1 MIASVSGLVA
11 AIGPDSA
18 VVEVGGVG
26 LQVSCAPGTLA
37 SLRQGERVTLAT
49 SLVVRED
56 SLTLYGFADDDERQ
70 VFELVQT
77 VTGIGPRLAQAML
90 AVHSPDALRRA
101 VMTEDLVALTKV
113 PGVGRKGA
121 QRIVLELK
129 DRIGPP
135 RGGTGTGSAAVH
147 TRAPAASDWQGQVHA
162 ALLGL
167 GWTARDADEAVSV
180 VATQIMDGQVVDGQV
195 VDGQTSDGQTS
206 DAQTIDITDVPDISV
221 LLRAALRSLS
231 RA

>member
-1 MIASVSGLVA
+1 MIASVTGRVA
-11 AIGPDSA
+11 AAGPDSA

-26 LQVSCAPGTLA
+26 LLVICTPATLA
-37 SLRQGERVTLAT
+37 SLRVGEQATLAT

-56 SLTLYGFADDDERQ
+56 SLTLYGFADEDERG

-77 VTGIGPRLAQAML
+77 VTGIGPRLAQSML
-90 AVHSPDALRRA
+90 AVHAPDQLRRA
-101 VMTEDLVALTKV
+101 VMTEDLLALMKV

-129 DRIGPP
+129 DRLGPP
-135 RGGTGTGSAAVH
+135 RGGPASP
-147 TRAPAASDWQGQVHA
+147 APARAGLHTVGGDWQSQVHS

-167 GWTARDADEAVSV
+167 GWTVRDADEAVSV
-180 VATQIMDGQVVDGQV
+180 VA
-195 VDGQTSDGQTS
+195 
-206 DAQTIDITDVPDISV
+206 AQLPEADPERPPDVGA
-221 LLRAALRSLS
+221 LLKAALRSLS

>member
-1 MIASVSGLVA
+1 MIASVSGRVVST
-11 AIGPDSA
+11 GPDT
-18 VVEVGGVG
+18 VVIEVGGVG
-26 LQVSCAPGTLA
+26 LLVSCAPATVAGLRLGERA
-37 SLRQGERVTLAT
+37 SLST

-56 SLTLYGFADDDERQ
+56 SLTLYGFADEDERQ

-90 AVHSPDALRRA
+90 AVHHPDQLRRA

-129 DRIGPP
+129 DRLGAP
-135 RGGTGTGSAAVH
+135 RGTTVEGRSG
-147 TRAPAASDWQGQVHA
+147 PAGASPRTSPGSDWQSQVHS

-167 GWTARDADEAVSV
+167 GWTVRDADEAVSV
-180 VATQIMDGQVVDGQV
+180 VAGQVATDGAGDSAA
-195 VDGQTSDGQTS
+195 DGAP
-206 DAQTIDITDVPDISV
+206 DAAPDVAA
-221 LLRAALRSLS
+221 LLKSALRSLS

>member
-1 MIASVSGLVA
+1 VIASVTGRVAGL
-11 AIGPDSA
+11 GPDSA

-26 LQVSCAPGTLA
+26 LMVSCAPNTLA
-37 SLRQGERVTLAT
+37 GLRLGEQATLST

-56 SLTLYGFADDDERQ
+56 SLTLYGFADVDERQ

-77 VTGIGPRLAQAML
+77 VTGIGPRLAQSML
-90 AVHSPDALRRA
+90 AVHSPDQLRRA

-129 DRIGPP
+129 DRLGPP
-135 RGGTGTGSAAVH
+135 RGSVTGGSAP
-147 TRAPAASDWQGQVHA
+147 RAASSQPGSDWQGQVHS

-167 GWTARDADEAVSV
+167 GWSVRDADEAVSA
-180 VATQIMDGQVVDGQV
+180 VALDLAENDAENPGPDGDS
-195 VDGQTSDGQTS
+195 TEPE
-206 DAQTIDITDVPDISV
+206 VPDV
-221 LLRAALRSLS
+221 AALLKTALRSLS

>member
-1 MIASVSGLVA
+1 MIASVSGRVA
-11 AIGPDSA
+11 ATGPDST
-18 VVEVGGVG
+18 VIEVGGVG
-26 LQVSCAPGTLA
+26 LLVSCTPATLA
-37 SLRQGERVTLAT
+37 SLRLGERATLAT

-77 VTGIGPRLAQAML
+77 VTGIGPRLAQSML
-90 AVHSPDALRRA
+90 AVHHPDQLRRA

-129 DRIGPP
+129 DRLGPP
-135 RGGTGTGSAAVH
+135 RGTS
-147 TRAPAASDWQGQVHA
+147 APAAPGRPGPSAAGGHWQGQVHA

-167 GWTARDADEAVSV
+167 GWNVRDADEAVSV
-180 VATQIMDGQVVDGQV
+180 VAAQVAESAAD
-195 VDGQTSDGQTS
+195 DPP
-206 DAQTIDITDVPDISV
+206 DVAA
-221 LLRAALRSLS
+221 LLKSALRSLS

>member
-1 MIASVSGLVA
+1 MIASVSGRVA
-11 AIGPDSA
+11 SVGPDSA

-26 LQVSCAPGTLA
+26 LSVSCAPGTLA
-37 SLRQGERVTLAT
+37 TLRPGDHATLAT

-77 VTGIGPRLAQAML
+77 VSGIGPRLAQSML

-101 VMTEDLVALTKV
+101 VLAEDLVALMKV
-113 PGVGRKGA
+113 SGVGRKGA

-129 DRIGPP
+129 DRLGPP
-135 RGGTGTGSAAVH
+135 RGGPSGTGTTAAPGSVVGA
-147 TRAPAASDWQGQVHA
+147 DWQAQVHS
-162 ALLGL
+162 ALIGL
-167 GWTARDADEAVSV
+167 GWTVRDADEAVSA
-180 VATQIMDGQVVDGQV
+180 VAPEAAAAASADG
-195 VDGQTSDGQTS
+195 SDGT
-206 DAQTIDITDVPDISV
+206 ADVGG
-221 LLRAALRSLS
+221 LLKSALRSLS

>member
-1 MIASVSGLVA
+1 MIASVSGRVA
-11 AIGPDSA
+11 ALSPDGA

-26 LQVSCAPGTLA
+26 LLVSCAPGTLA
-37 SLRQGERVTLAT
+37 ALRLGEHTTLAT

-56 SLTLYGFADDDERQ
+56 SLTLYGFADADERG

-90 AVHSPDALRRA
+90 AVHSPDQLRRA

-129 DRIGPP
+129 DRLGPP
-135 RGGTGTGSAAVH
+135 RGTTSSQA
-147 TRAPAASDWQGQVHA
+147 TRAAAATSGADWQGQVHA

-167 GWTARDADEAVSV
+167 GWNVRDADEAISV
-180 VATQIMDGQVVDGQV
+180 VAGELAD
-195 VDGQTSDGQTS
+195 QTADQAA
-206 DAQTIDITDVPDISV
+206 DPAEPPDVGA
-221 LLRAALRSLS
+221 LLKSALRSLS

>member
-1 MIASVSGLVA
+1 VIASVSGRVA

-37 SLRQGERVTLAT
+37 SLRPGELVTLAT

-56 SLTLYGFADDDERQ
+56 SLTLYGFVDDDERQ

-135 RGGTGTGSAAVH
+135 RGGTGTGSPGVR
-147 TRAPAASDWQGQVHA
+147 TRVPEASDWQSQVHA
-162 ALLGL
+162 ALIGL
-167 GWTARDADEAVSV
+167 GWTGRDADEAVSV
-180 VATQIMDGQVVDGQV
+180 VATQILDGQIV
-195 VDGQTSDGQTS
+195 

-221 LLRAALRSLS
+221 LLKAALRSLS

>member
-1 MIASVSGLVA
+1 MIASVSGRVVA
-11 AIGPDSA
+11 TGPDSA
-18 VVEVGGVG
+18 VIEVGGVG
-26 LQVSCAPGTLA
+26 LMVSCAPPTLA
-37 SLRQGERVTLAT
+37 SLRVGERATLAT

-56 SLTLYGFADDDERQ
+56 SLTLYGFVDEDERQ

-90 AVHSPDALRRA
+90 AVHQPDQLRRA
-101 VMTEDLVALTKV
+101 VMTEDLLALTKV

-135 RGGTGTGSAAVH
+135 RGPAGAGSARRSELTAVGGVG
-147 TRAPAASDWQGQVHA
+147 SDWQSQVHA
-162 ALLGL
+162 ALIGL
-167 GWTARDADEAVSV
+167 GWTVRDADEAISV
-180 VATQIMDGQVVDGQV
+180 VAEQAAGGVGDETP
-195 VDGQTSDGQTS
+195 
-206 DAQTIDITDVPDISV
+206 DVAV
-221 LLRAALRSLS
+221 LLKSALRSLS

>member
-1 MIASVSGLVA
+1 
-11 AIGPDSA
+11 
-18 VVEVGGVG
+18 
-26 LQVSCAPGTLA
+26 
-37 SLRQGERVTLAT
+37 
-49 SLVVRED
+49 
-56 SLTLYGFADDDERQ
+56 LYGFADDDERQ

-101 VMTEDLVALTKV
+101 VMTDDLVALTKV

-135 RGGTGTGSAAVH
+135 RGGAAATGGPQAGATSAWSAG
-147 TRAPAASDWQGQVHA
+147 DWQGQVHT
-162 ALLGL
+162 ALIGL

-180 VATQIMDGQVVDGQV
+180 VAAEI
-195 VDGQTSDGQTS
+195 
-206 DAQTIDITDVPDISV
+206 IDITDVPDIAV
-221 LLRAALRSLS
+221 LLKAALRSLS

>member
-1 MIASVSGLVA
+1 MIASVAGVVA
-11 AIGPDSA
+11 ATGPDSA
-18 VVEVGGVG
+18 VIEVGGVG
-26 LQVSCAPGTLA
+26 LLVSCTAGTL
-37 SLRQGERVTLAT
+37 SGLRLGEHARLAT

-56 SLTLYGFADDDERQ
+56 SLTLYGFTDEDERG

-90 AVHSPDALRRA
+90 AVHAPDALRRA
-101 VMTEDLVALTKV
+101 VMTDDLVALTKV

-129 DRIGPP
+129 DRLGPP
-135 RGGTGTGSAAVH
+135 RGTPAQPLAGTSTGLSGGAE
-147 TRAPAASDWQGQVHA
+147 WQIQVHA

-167 GWTARDADEAVSV
+167 GWSQRDADEAVSAV
-180 VATQIMDGQVVDGQV
+180 GAQVAAAGPQDTHDTQ
-195 VDGQTSDGQTS
+195 
-206 DAQTIDITDVPDISV
+206 DVGA
-221 LLRAALRSLS
+221 LLKAALRSLS

>member
-1 MIASVSGLVA
+1 VIASVTGRVAGL
-11 AIGPDSA
+11 GPDTA

-26 LQVSCAPGTLA
+26 LMVSCAPNTLA
-37 SLRQGERVTLAT
+37 ALRVGELTTLST

-77 VTGIGPRLAQAML
+77 VTGIGPRLAQSML
-90 AVHSPDALRRA
+90 AVHSPDQLRRA

-129 DRIGPP
+129 DRLGPP
-135 RGGTGTGSAAVH
+135 RGSASGGGSP
-147 TRAPAASDWQGQVHA
+147 RPAASLAGADWQGQVHA
-162 ALLGL
+162 ALIGL
-167 GWTARDADEAVSV
+167 GWSVRDADEAVSA
-180 VATQIMDGQVVDGQV
+180 VAVDLA
-195 VDGQTSDGQTS
+195 SEAS
-206 DAQTIDITDVPDISV
+206 EASEDAAAPVPDVGV
-221 LLRAALRSLS
+221 LLKSALRSLS

>member
-1 MIASVSGLVA
+1 MIASVSGRVTQT
-11 AIGPDSA
+11 GPDSA

-26 LQVSCAPGTLA
+26 LLVSCTPATLA
-37 SLRQGERVTLAT
+37 SLRPGEHATLAT

-56 SLTLYGFADDDERQ
+56 SLTLYGFADEDERG

-77 VTGIGPRLAQAML
+77 VTGIGPRLAQSML
-90 AVHSPDALRRA
+90 AVHAPDQLRRA
-101 VMTEDLVALTKV
+101 VMTDDLVALTKV

-129 DRIGPP
+129 DRLGPP
-135 RGGTGTGSAAVH
+135 RGSSAPVPLGRVATDSVGQH
-147 TRAPAASDWQGQVHA
+147 WQGQVHA

-167 GWTARDADEAVSV
+167 GWTVRDADEAISV
-180 VATQIMDGQVVDGQV
+180 VGAQMAE
-195 VDGQTSDGQTS
+195 SDSGVEP
-206 DAQTIDITDVPDISV
+206 DVSA
-221 LLRAALRSLS
+221 LLKSALRSLS

>member
-1 MIASVSGLVA
+1 MIASLSGRVTA
-11 AIGPDSA
+11 TGPDSA

-26 LQVSCAPGTLA
+26 LLVSCTPATLA
-37 SLRQGERVTLAT
+37 TLRLGERATLAT

-56 SLTLYGFADDDERQ
+56 SLTLYGFADEDERL

-77 VTGIGPRLAQAML
+77 VTGIGPRLAQSML
-90 AVHSPDALRRA
+90 AVHAPDQLRRA
-101 VMTEDLVALTKV
+101 VMTDDLVALTKV

-129 DRIGPP
+129 DRLGPP
-135 RGGTGTGSAAVH
+135 RGTSAAAGPGRV
-147 TRAPAASDWQGQVHA
+147 ASAAGGEGWQGQVHA

-167 GWTARDADEAVSV
+167 GWTVRDADEAVSV
-180 VATQIMDGQVVDGQV
+180 VAAEVAV
-195 VDGQTSDGQTS
+195 SDLT
-206 DAQTIDITDVPDISV
+206 DAPDVSA
-221 LLRAALRSLS
+221 LLKSALRSLS